1 MEELIQKITD
11 LFLKYGVKSVTMDDI
26 AKELGI
32 SKKTLYLHFTDKK
45 DVVMKS
51 IDFSLNH
58 QACTMKELAG
68 VKGENAIDVL
78 LKVSQY
84 LVLAQNK
91 VNQNVNFDL
100 QKYYPEAWEK
110 LKSFRQVHV
119 FNSIRQN
126 ILQGIEEGVFRNDF
140 NVEII
145 CYLYVSHIDNSY
157 SDLLNKS
164 EIRFDELLKTLFIYH
179 IRGIASKL
187 GLDYVEHKLQ
197 TLKINN

>member
-32 SKKTLYLHFTDKK
+32 SKKTLYLHFADKK
-45 DVVMKS
+45 DLVMKA

-68 VKGENAIDVL
+68 VNGENAIDVL

-84 LVLAQNK
+84 LVSAQNK
-91 VNQNVNFDL
+91 INQNVNFDL

-110 LKSFRQVHV
+110 IKSFRQEHV

-126 ILQGIEEGVFRNDF
+126 ILQGIEEGIFRNDF
-140 NVEII
+140 NIEII

-157 SDLLNKS
+157 SDLLNNS

-179 IRGIASKL
+179 IRGIASKA
-187 GLDYVEHKLQ
+187 GLDYVEQKLQ

>member
-32 SKKTLYLHFTDKK
+32 SKKTLYLHFADKK
-45 DVVMKS
+45 DLVMKA

-84 LVLAQNK
+84 LVSAQNK
-91 VNQNVNFDL
+91 INQNVNFDL

-110 LKSFRQVHV
+110 IKSFRQEHV

-126 ILQGIEEGVFRNDF
+126 ILQGIEEGIFRNDF
-140 NVEII
+140 NIEII

-157 SDLLNKS
+157 SDLLNNS

-179 IRGIASKL
+179 IRGIASKA
-187 GLDYVEHKLQ
+187 GLDYVEQKLQ